1 LRDLKNFSAGEWL
14 RFAPLEY
21 AFKQARNDGWLAVYK
36 KIRPKA
42 LNSFLVET
50 ERLGNQPVALVI
62 AFEQP
67 WALDWLLRMAQRN
80 LTDTAVLVFDNS
92 RRAAARL
99 DIERVCRNRG
109 VPYLALPVNRTRHVN
124 RSHSMAMTWI
134 FHNVVRAIRPRLF
147 AFLDHDLIP
156 VRKTE
161 LSERLASQPF
171 YGKLRASAWAWQLWA
186 GYCLFDFST
195 VAGLPMNFLYDFSQK
210 LDTGARIWDCLY
222 RNYDRERLRFAGSRY
237 VDVRDPVTGISRP
250 VEIVDD
256 RWLHIGSIGYNDN
269 FRSKSEFCENL
280 AHAMD
285 EGTRWTQLCD
295 DANAHLPDPQVPEF
309 TQPPCTE

>member
-1 LRDLKNFSAGEWL
+1 M
-14 RFAPLEY
+14 RFVPFEV
-21 AFKQARNDGWLAVYK
+21 AFKQARNDAWLAIYK

-42 LNSFLVET
+42 LDSFLAGT
-50 ERLGNQPVALVI
+50 QRFGNRSVALVI

-67 WALDWLLRMAQRN
+67 RALDWLLRMAQRN

-99 DIERVCRNRG
+99 DIERVCRDRG

-124 RSHSMAMTWI
+124 RSHGMAMTWV

-147 AFLDHDLIP
+147 AFIDHDLIP
-156 VRKTE
+156 VRTSE
-161 LSERLASQPF
+161 LSERLAEQPF

-210 LDTGARIWDCLY
+210 LDTGGRNWDCLY

-237 VDVRDPVTGISRP
+237 ADVRDPVTGVSQS

-269 FRSKSEFCENL
+269 FRSKSQFCENL

-285 EGTRWTQLCD
+285 GGAPWTQLCD
-295 DANAHLPDPQVPEF
+295 DANARPLEPQAQEF
-309 TQPPCTE
+309 PQPTRTE

>member
-1 LRDLKNFSAGEWL
+1 MRDLKNFSAGEWL
-14 RFAPLEY
+14 RFAPFEV
-21 AFKQARNDGWLAVYK
+21 AFKQARNDAWLAIYK

-42 LNSFLVET
+42 LDSFLAET
-50 ERLGNQPVALVI
+50 QRFGNQSVALVI

-67 WALDWLLRMAQRN
+67 RALDWLLRMAQRN

-99 DIERVCRNRG
+99 DIERVCRDRG

-124 RSHSMAMTWI
+124 RSHGMAMTWV

-147 AFLDHDLIP
+147 AFIDHDLIP
-156 VRKTE
+156 VRTSE
-161 LSERLASQPF
+161 LSERLAGQPF

-210 LDTGARIWDCLY
+210 LDTGGRNWDCLY

-237 VDVRDPVTGISRP
+237 ADVRDPVTGVSQS

-269 FRSKSEFCENL
+269 FRSKSQFCENL

-285 EGTRWTQLCD
+285 GGAPWTQLCD
-295 DANAHLPDPQVPEF
+295 DANARPLEPHAREFPQS
-309 TQPPCTE
+309 TRTE

>member
-1 LRDLKNFSAGEWL
+1 LRELKNFSAGEWL
-14 RFAPLEY
+14 RFVPLEY
-21 AFKQARNDGWLAVYK
+21 AFKQARNDAWLAFYK
-36 KIRPKA
+36 RIRPKA
-42 LNSFLVET
+42 LDSFLAGT
-50 ERLGNQPVALVI
+50 ERFRDRPVALVI

-67 WALDWLLRMAQRN
+67 WVLDWLLRMAQRN
-80 LTDTAVLVFDNS
+80 LADTAVLVFDNS

-124 RSHSMAMTWI
+124 RSHGMAMTWI
-134 FHNVVRAIRPRLF
+134 YHNVVRAIRPRLF
-147 AFLDHDLIP
+147 AFIDHDLIP
-156 VRKTE
+156 VRTSG
-161 LSERLASQPF
+161 LSERLADQPF

-186 GYCLFDFST
+186 GYCLFDFPT

-210 LDTGARIWDCLY
+210 LDTGGRLWDCLY

-237 VDVRDPVTGISRP
+237 VDVRDPVTGISRAM
-250 VEIVDD
+250 ELVDD

-269 FRSKSEFCENL
+269 FRSKSDFCGNL

-285 EGTRWTQLCD
+285 EGARWPQLCD
-295 DANAHLPDPQVPEF
+295 DADAPLPDPEVPEF
-309 TQPPCTE
+309 PRPPHAE

>member
-1 LRDLKNFSAGEWL
+1 MRDLKNFSAGEWL
-14 RFAPLEY
+14 RFVPLEV
-21 AFKQARNDGWLAVYK
+21 AFKQARNDAWLAIYK

-42 LNSFLVET
+42 LDSFLVET
-50 ERLGNQPVALVI
+50 QRFGNQSVALVI

-67 WALDWLLRMAQRN
+67 RALDWLLRMAQRN

-99 DIERVCRNRG
+99 DIERVCRDRG

-124 RSHSMAMTWI
+124 RSHGMAMTWV

-147 AFLDHDLIP
+147 AFIDHDLIP
-156 VRKTE
+156 VRTSG
-161 LSERLASQPF
+161 LSERLAEQPF

-210 LDTGARIWDCLY
+210 LDTGGRNWDCLY

-237 VDVRDPVTGISRP
+237 ADVRDPVTGVSQS

-269 FRSKSEFCENL
+269 FRSKSQFCENL

-285 EGTRWTQLCD
+285 GGAPWTELCD
-295 DANAHLPDPQVPEF
+295 DANARPAEPQAPEF
-309 TQPPCTE
+309 PQPTRTE

>member
-1 LRDLKNFSAGEWL
+1 MRDLKNFSAGEWL
-14 RFAPLEY
+14 RFAPFEV
-21 AFKQARNDGWLAVYK
+21 AFKQARNDAWLAIYK

-42 LNSFLVET
+42 LDSFLAET
-50 ERLGNQPVALVI
+50 QRFGNQSVALVI

-67 WALDWLLRMAQRN
+67 RALDWLLRMAQRN

-99 DIERVCRNRG
+99 DIERVCRDRG

-124 RSHSMAMTWI
+124 RSHGMAMTWVY
-134 FHNVVRAIRPRLF
+134 HNVVRAIRPRLF
-147 AFLDHDLIP
+147 AFIDHDLIP
-156 VRKTE
+156 VRTSE
-161 LSERLASQPF
+161 LSERLADQPF

-210 LDTGARIWDCLY
+210 LDTGGRNWDCLY

-237 VDVRDPVTGISRP
+237 ADVRDPVTGVSQS

-269 FRSKSEFCENL
+269 FRSKSQFCENL

-285 EGTRWTQLCD
+285 GGAPWTQLCD
-295 DANAHLPDPQVPEF
+295 DANARPLEPHAREFPQS
-309 TQPPCTE
+309 TRTE

>member
-1 LRDLKNFSAGEWL
+1 MRDLKNFSAGEWL
-14 RFAPLEY
+14 RFVPLEV
-21 AFKQARNDGWLAVYK
+21 AFKQVRNDAWLAIYK

-42 LNSFLVET
+42 LDSFLVET
-50 ERLGNQPVALVI
+50 QRFGNQSVALVI

-67 WALDWLLRMAQRN
+67 RALDWLLRMAQRN

-99 DIERVCRNRG
+99 DIERVCRDRG
-109 VPYLALPVNRTRHVN
+109 APYLALPVNRTRHVN
-124 RSHSMAMTWI
+124 RSHGMAMTWV

-147 AFLDHDLIP
+147 AFIDHDLIP
-156 VRKTE
+156 VRTSG
-161 LSERLASQPF
+161 LSERLAEQPF

-210 LDTGARIWDCLY
+210 LDTGGRNWDCLY

-237 VDVRDPVTGISRP
+237 ADVRDPVTGVSQP

-269 FRSKSEFCENL
+269 FRSKSQFCENL
-280 AHAMD
+280 AHALD
-285 EGTRWTQLCD
+285 GGAPWTELCD
-295 DANAHLPDPQVPEF
+295 DANARPPEPQAPEF
-309 TQPPCTE
+309 PQPTRTE